1 MRNIIQQKVYVNI
14 EIGTP
19 KKTIQIPLNFNSNDF
34 FIVNSGEAD
43 FKPDFFSDMKF
54 YNSSSSTSWEDIEET
69 DYKVGVDFFLQV
81 IIKKFFIL
89 IMNNMK

>member
-1 MRNIIQQKVYVNI
+1 MKNIIQQKVYANI

-54 YNSSSSTSWEDIEET
+54 YIHLVQHLGKT
-69 DYKVGVDFFLQV
+69 
-81 IIKKFFIL
+81 
-89 IMNNMK
+89 